1 MKIRDKFAAEPRTF
15 SFEFSPPRTP
25 DAVIRLFET
34 AERLRG
40 LAPTFVS
47 VTYGAGGSTR
57 RNTIDVVTRLQHE
70 LGITAA
76 AHLTCVGHSRAE
88 LREILGE
95 LAARGI
101 ENLMLLRG
109 DPPRDQPT
117 FVPAPDGF
125 RNAYELVR
133 LARAVG
139 DFSIGVAGYPEGHQE
154 CADKT
159 RDLEHLKL
167 KVDSGADFVVTQ
179 LFFVNAGLLRLRRA
193 SAADRHPLPHR
204 PRRDARA
211 VLAADPAHGRTLWRE
226 HSAAPW
232 QETSKRR
239 GTTAP
244 RSEGDRHRLGDSA
257 MRRPARRGAPGIHL
271 YTLNQ
276 SRAAEEIFAHLR
288 SAHVCAPAAL
298 MPHVRARLDACT
310 ERSRLSRKRR
320 HALVERSLA
329 LDRAPEPYGVAAAS
343 ATAATTSRCPSAA

>member
-76 AHLTCVGHSRAE
+76 AHLTCLGHSRAE

-95 LAARGI
+95 LATRGI

-109 DPPRDQPT
+109 DPPRDQPS
-117 FVPAPDGF
+117 FIPAPDGF

-167 KVDSGADFVVTQ
+167 KVESGADFVVTQ
-179 LFFVNAGLLRLRRA
+179 LFFVNQDYFAFVERARQIGIRCRIVPGVMPALSWPQIQRMAKLCGASIPPALARDLEAAGD
-193 SAADRHPLPHR
+193 DR
-204 PRRDARA
+204 
-211 VLAADPAHGRTLWRE
+211 
-226 HSAAPW
+226 
-232 QETSKRR
+232 
-239 GTTAP
+239 P
-244 RSEGDRHRLGDSA
+244 RSEAIGIDWA
-257 MRRPARRGAPGIHL
+257 MAQCEDLLRRGAPGIHL

-288 SAHVCAPAAL
+288 KNLSAL
-298 MPHVRARLDACT
+298 MPQ
-310 ERSRLSRKRR
+310 
-320 HALVERSLA
+320 
-329 LDRAPEPYGVAAAS
+329 
-343 ATAATTSRCPSAA
+343 SAAGSS

>member
-1 MKIRDKFAAEPRTF
+1 MKVRDKFAAEPRTF

-25 DAVIRLFET
+25 DAVVRLFET

-57 RNTIDVVTRLQHE
+57 RNTIDVVTRLEHE
-70 LGITAA
+70 LGLTAA
-76 AHLTCVGHSRAE
+76 AHLTCVGHSQAE
-88 LREILGE
+88 LREILDE

-101 ENLMLLRG
+101 ENLMVLRG
-109 DPPRDQPT
+109 DPPRDQPS

-133 LARAVG
+133 LARSVG

-167 KVDSGADFVVTQ
+167 KVESGADFVVTQ
-179 LFFVNAGLLRLRRA
+179 LFFANRDYFAFVEQARRIGIRCRIVPGVMPALSWPQIQRMATLCGASIPPALADDLEKAGNDRARSETIGIAWATAQCEDLLR
-193 SAADRHPLPHR
+193 
-204 PRRDARA
+204 
-211 VLAADPAHGRTLWRE
+211 G
-226 HSAAPW
+226 
-232 QETSKRR
+232 
-239 GTTAP
+239 
-244 RSEGDRHRLGDSA
+244 
-257 MRRPARRGAPGIHL
+257 GAPGIHL

-288 SAHVCAPAAL
+288 KNLSAL
-298 MPHVRARLDACT
+298 MPRN
-310 ERSRLSRKRR
+310 
-320 HALVERSLA
+320 
-329 LDRAPEPYGVAAAS
+329 P
-343 ATAATTSRCPSAA
+343 

>member
-167 KVDSGADFVVTQ
+167 KVESGADFVVTQ
-179 LFFVNAGLLRLRRA
+179 LFFVNQDYFAFVERARQIGIRCRIVPGVMPALSWPQIQRMAKLCGASIPPALARDLEAAGD
-193 SAADRHPLPHR
+193 DR
-204 PRRDARA
+204 
-211 VLAADPAHGRTLWRE
+211 
-226 HSAAPW
+226 
-232 QETSKRR
+232 
-239 GTTAP
+239 P
-244 RSEGDRHRLGDSA
+244 RSEGIGIDWAIAQCEDLL
-257 MRRPARRGAPGIHL
+257 RRGAPGIHL

-288 SAHVCAPAAL
+288 KNVSAL
-298 MPHVRARLDACT
+298 MPQ
-310 ERSRLSRKRR
+310 
-320 HALVERSLA
+320 
-329 LDRAPEPYGVAAAS
+329 S
-343 ATAATTSRCPSAA
+343 AVGSS

>member
-109 DPPRDQPT
+109 DPPRDQPS
-117 FVPAPDGF
+117 FVPAPDGL

-167 KVDSGADFVVTQ
+167 KVESGADFVVTQ
-179 LFFVNAGLLRLRRA
+179 LFFVNQDYFAFVERA
-193 SAADRHPLPHR
+193 RQIGIRCRIVPGVMPALSWPQIQRMAKLCGASIPP
-204 PRRDARA
+204 
-211 VLAADPAHGRTLWRE
+211 VLARDL
-226 HSAAPW
+226 
-232 QETSKRR
+232 ETAGDDR
-239 GTTAP
+239 P
-244 RSEGDRHRLGDSA
+244 RSEAIGIDWA
-257 MRRPARRGAPGIHL
+257 MAQCEDLLRRGAPGIHL

-288 SAHVCAPAAL
+288 KNLSAL
-298 MPHVRARLDACT
+298 MP
-310 ERSRLSRKRR
+310 
-320 HALVERSLA
+320 
-329 LDRAPEPYGVAAAS
+329 
-343 ATAATTSRCPSAA
+343 